1 MLTIPD
7 RGGIET
13 TTRGRGKM
21 ERDSETRLRGACAIL
36 LGATAVLVG
45 CHSPGVAAHSL
56 GIHLV
61 EDRSAAS
68 VSWVDA
74 HEERGNLH
82 IVGSIRLLRRWK
94 PRVWVEVHSATGEL
108 LATTTAR
115 IPGVSPGGRRR
126 RLSARF
132 YITVEDLPPPG
143 STVTLYAKTKN
154 SRF

>member
-1 MLTIPD
+1 
-7 RGGIET
+7 
-13 TTRGRGKM
+13 M
-21 ERDSETRLRGACAIL
+21 ERDSETRLRGACVIL
-36 LGATAVLVG
+36 LGTTAFLVG

-82 IVGSIRLLRRWK
+82 IVGSIRLLRLWK
-94 PRVWVEVHSATGEL
+94 PRVWVDVRSETGEL
-108 LATTTAR
+108 LASATAR
-115 IPGVSPGGRRR
+115 IPGIPPGGRRR
-126 RLSARF
+126 PLSARF
-132 YITVEDLPPPG
+132 YITLEDLPPPG

-154 SRF
+154 RRF